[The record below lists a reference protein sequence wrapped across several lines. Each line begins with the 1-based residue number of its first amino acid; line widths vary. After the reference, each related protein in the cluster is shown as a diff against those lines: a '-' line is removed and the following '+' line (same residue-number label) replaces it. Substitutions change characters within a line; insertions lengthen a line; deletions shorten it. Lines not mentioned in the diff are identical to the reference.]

1 MPRKDIPPR
10 KKARIAKRKKVKT
23 EKKGGGGG
31 GVRMSLEGGYVKA
44 QHNLNELYGSPLQK
58 PT

>member
-23 EKKGGGGG
+23 EKKKGGGGG

-44 QHNLNELYGSPLQK
+44 QHNLSEL
-58 PT
+58 

>member
-23 EKKGGGGG
+23 EKKSGVGGL
-31 GVRMSLEGGYVKA
+31 RMSWKEGT
-44 QHNLNELYGSPLQK
+44 LRPSII
-58 PT
+58 